1 MSLLPTKGDVVNL
14 FKKPGP
20 NLLSGVTVALVAL
33 PLALGFGI
41 ASGMG
46 PQAGITAAVIAG
58 FLAALFGG
66 SNFQV
71 SGPTGAMT
79 VVLIPIYAKFSTD
92 AILLVG
98 LGAGIILL
106 VAAFVGLGHHIH
118 RLPVSLIEGITAGI
132 ALVIMLQQLPAAFG
146 VTPPTEG
153 DLPQKAWAALIE
165 LLQSGN
171 FGPLSMS
178 AAVATLVVV
187 GSHRFHRLPVSLI
200 VVVLATVV
208 AQVWHLPLADVG
220 SLPPSIGSFSLNFFG
235 ALVHLPEL
243 IVAIFSVAALAALE
257 SLLSAKVAD
266 RMKPDQPPHDSD
278 RELFGQAI
286 ANLVTPFLGG
296 VPSTAALA
304 RTAVNIRS
312 GATNRLA
319 ALVASVLLGVLVL
332 GFSGLVSQIPLAA
345 LAGVLIA
352 TATHM
357 VKPSELWHV
366 MRGSRLDALVLLAT
380 AIATVAL
387 DLTTG
392 LFIGLALWLI
402 LRKSRLSRAEPLVD
416 EDETLGD

>member
-1 MSLLPTKGDVVNL
+1 MSLLPTGDELLNL
-14 FKKPGP
+14 FKSPGQ

-46 PQAGITAAVIAG
+46 AQAGITAAVIAG

-79 VVLIPIYAKFSTD
+79 VVLIPIYANFSTD
-92 AILLVG
+92 GILLVG
-98 LGAGIILL
+98 LGAGLILL
-106 VAAFVGLGHHIH
+106 VAALVGLGHHIH

-132 ALVIMLQQLPAAFG
+132 AIVIILQQLPAAFG
-146 VTPPTEG
+146 VTPPTDG

-165 LLQSGN
+165 LIGSGA
-171 FGPLSMS
+171 FGSLAMS
-178 AAVATLVVV
+178 ASVAALVIF
-187 GSHRFHRLPVSLI
+187 GSHRFQRLPVSLV
-200 VVVLATVV
+200 VVVLATIV

-220 SLPPSIGSFSLNFFG
+220 ALPPSIGSFSLNFFG
-235 ALVHLPEL
+235 ATSQLSAL
-243 IVAIFSVAALAALE
+243 IVPMLSVAALAALE

-286 ANLVTPFLGG
+286 ANLVTPFFGG

-304 RTAVNIRS
+304 RTAVNVRS

-319 ALVASVLLGVLVL
+319 AVVASVLLGILVL
-332 GFSGLVSQIPLAA
+332 GFSDLVSQIPLAA

-357 VKPSELWHV
+357 VKLSELWHV
-366 MRGSRLDALVLLAT
+366 MRGSRLDALVLTAT

-392 LFIGLALWLI
+392 LFIGLVLWLI

-416 EDETLGD
+416 QDETLGD